1 MSENSVSFLSGLAT
15 FHVRDLRSCDLLEY
29 VFGESKFPNAYNK
42 FDRMEKIMKK
52 FFFGAL
58 TLLCVGFFAVAQDVP
73 VYDGEGADV
82 AILVDI
88 KAHKGVKDNLVLVNL
103 ANPNGADFDVY
114 VHGKKGWQK
123 FGNGMLKYLHDKT
136 TMEATSTKDFGKYE
150 YAAIV
155 PLDGKK
161 YGYETRVENSDL
173 YFYVLPED
181 SSYSAF
187 ETNATE
193 IDVSSFQKK
202 LKDNIRL
209 IANSRKIANTGFFIF
224 ADNGNGFKLIAA
236 AYLKNKGDTCFA
248 AGFDLNLKKQKY
260 FRYAVC
266 ASDGEKYDC
275 TAQAKNSDLYIFIED

>member
-1 MSENSVSFLSGLAT
+1 
-15 FHVRDLRSCDLLEY
+15 
-29 VFGESKFPNAYNK
+29 
-42 FDRMEKIMKK
+42 MKK

-73 VYDGEGADV
+73 VYDGEGTDV
-82 AILVDI
+82 AMLVDI
-88 KAHKGVKDNLVLVNL
+88 KAHKGVKDNIVLVNL
-103 ANPNGADFDVY
+103 ANPNGAEFY
-114 VHGKKGWQK
+114 IYIYESGGWQK
-123 FGNGMLKYLHDKT
+123 FGNATLKYLHDKT

-150 YAAIV
+150 YAAII

-161 YGYETRVENSDL
+161 YGYETRVENHDL
-173 YFYVLPED
+173 HFCVLPED

-209 IANSRKIANTGFFIF
+209 VANSRKIENTGFFIF
-224 ADNGNGFKLIAA
+224 ADNGSGYKLIAA
-236 AYLKNKGDTCFA
+236 AYLKKEGDTCFA
-248 AGFDLNLKKQKY
+248 EGFDLNLKKQKY

-266 ASDGEKYDC
+266 ASDGEKYNC
-275 TAQAKNSDLYIFIED
+275 FAQAKNSDLYISIED